1 MRAVICDGFGGSEVM
16 RLGEIDTP
24 APGPGEVLI
33 RVHAAGVNP
42 VDWKIREGG
51 LAHLF
56 PCKLP
61 LIPGWDAAGT
71 VAALGEGVRGL
82 AVGERVWAFC
92 RKPDIQWGT
101 YAEYVV
107 MGADG
112 VAPMPA
118 AFTFA
123 QAAAVPLAAL
133 TAWQSMLEV
142 AKLRP
147 GQTALIH
154 AGAGGVGGFAVPIA
168 KWAGATV
175 IATAKTANHAYVREL
190 GADHVIDY
198 GTGDFVAATR
208 ALAPDGVDMAFG
220 TVGGETLA
228 RSYQTVKPGGI
239 LVSITGKT
247 DRELA
252 ERLGIRCKYV
262 FVRPDAGHL
271 RRLAG
276 LADQGILKV
285 PEIVEMPLA
294 RAAEA
299 LDLSRTGHVRGK
311 IVLRIVLGVG

>member
-1 MRAVICDGFGGSEVM
+1 MRAVICDGFGGAEVM
-16 RLGEIDTP
+16 RLGDIDTP
-24 APGPGEVLI
+24 SPGPGEVLI
-33 RVHAAGVNP
+33 RVQAAGVNP

-51 LAHLF
+51 LARLF
-56 PCKLP
+56 PCKFP

-71 VAALGEGVRGL
+71 VAALGDGVQGL
-82 AVGERVWAFC
+82 APGERVWAFC

-107 MGADG
+107 MSADG

-118 AFTFA
+118 DLTFA
-123 QAAAVPLAAL
+123 QASTVPLAAL

-147 GQTALIH
+147 GQTVLIH

-168 KWAGATV
+168 KWVGAKV
-175 IATAKTANHAYVREL
+175 IATAKADNHAYVREL

-198 GTGDFVAATR
+198 TADDFVAATR
-208 ALAPDGVDMAFG
+208 AVAPEGVDMAFG
-220 TVGGETLA
+220 TVGGEVLTH
-228 RSYQTVKPGGI
+228 SYRTVKPGGI
-239 LVSITGKT
+239 LVSITDKT

-262 FVRPDAGHL
+262 FVKPDAGHL

-276 LADQGILKV
+276 LADQGVLKI

-311 IVLRIVLGVG
+311 IVLTVG

>member
-1 MRAVICDGFGGSEVM
+1 MKAILCDQFGGSEVM
-16 RLGEIDTP
+16 RLAEIDTP
-24 APGPGEVLI
+24 SPGPGEVLI
-33 RVHAAGVNP
+33 RIHAAGVNP

-51 LAHLF
+51 LARLF
-56 PCKLP
+56 PCKFP

-71 VAALGEGVRGL
+71 VAALGDGVTGL
-82 AVGERVWAFC
+82 SLGERVWAFC

-107 MGADG
+107 MSADG
-112 VAPMPA
+112 VAGMPA
-118 AFTFA
+118 GFTFA
-123 QAAAVPLAAL
+123 QASTVPLAAL

-142 AKLRP
+142 AQLRP
-147 GQTALIH
+147 GQSVLIH
-154 AGAGGVGGFAVPIA
+154 AGAGGVGGFAVSIA
-168 KWAGATV
+168 KWVGAKV
-175 IATAKTANHAYVREL
+175 IATAKAANHDYVRAL

-198 GTGDFVAATR
+198 STSDFVAATR
-208 ALAPDGVDMAFG
+208 ALAPEGVDMAFG
-220 TVGGETLA
+220 TVGGEVLT
-228 RSYQTVKPGGI
+228 RSYETVKPGGI
-239 LVSITGKT
+239 LVSITDKT

-262 FVRPDAGHL
+262 FVKPDAGHL

-311 IVLRIVLGVG
+311 IVLTVG

>member
-1 MRAVICDGFGGSEVM
+1 MRAVICDAFGGAEVM

-24 APGPGEVLI
+24 SPGPGEVLI
-33 RVHAAGVNP
+33 RIHAAGVNP

-51 LAHLF
+51 LARLF
-56 PCKLP
+56 PCKFP

-71 VAALGEGVRGL
+71 VAALGDGVRGL
-82 AVGERVWAFC
+82 EMGERVWAFC

-107 MGADG
+107 MSADG

-118 AFTFA
+118 ALTFA
-123 QAAAVPLAAL
+123 QACTVPLAAL
-133 TAWQSMLEV
+133 TAWQSLLEV

-147 GQTALIH
+147 GQTVLIH

-175 IATAKTANHAYVREL
+175 IATAKEANHAYVREL
-190 GADHVIDY
+190 GADHLIDY
-198 GTGDFVAATR
+198 STEDFVAATR
-208 ALAPDGVDMAFG
+208 ALAPEGVDMAFG
-220 TVGGETLA
+220 TVGGEVLA

-239 LVSITGKT
+239 LVSITDKT

-262 FVRPDAGHL
+262 FVKPDAGHL
-271 RRLAG
+271 RRLAS
-276 LADQGILKV
+276 LFDQGVLKV
-285 PEIVEMPLA
+285 PEIVEMPLS

-299 LDLSRTGHVRGK
+299 LELSRTGHVRGK
-311 IVLRIVLGVG
+311 IALTVG

>member
-1 MRAVICDGFGGSEVM
+1 MKAILCDQFGGSEVM
-16 RLGEIDTP
+16 RLAEIETP
-24 APGPGEVLI
+24 SPGPGEVLI
-33 RVHAAGVNP
+33 RIHAAGVNP

-51 LAHLF
+51 LARLF
-56 PCKLP
+56 ACKFP

-71 VAALGEGVRGL
+71 VAALGDGVTGL
-82 AVGERVWAFC
+82 SPGERVWAFC

-107 MGADG
+107 MSADG
-112 VAPMPA
+112 VAGMPA
-118 AFTFA
+118 GLTFA
-123 QAAAVPLAAL
+123 QASTVPLAAL

-142 AKLRP
+142 AQLRP
-147 GQTALIH
+147 GQSVLIH
-154 AGAGGVGGFAVPIA
+154 AGAGGVGGFAVSIA
-168 KWAGATV
+168 KWVGAKV
-175 IATAKTANHAYVREL
+175 IATAKAANHDYVRAL

-198 GTGDFVAATR
+198 STSDFVAATR
-208 ALAPDGVDMAFG
+208 TLAPEGVDMAFG
-220 TVGGETLA
+220 TVGGEVLT
-228 RSYQTVKPGGI
+228 RSYETVKPGGI
-239 LVSITGKT
+239 LVSITDKT

-262 FVRPDAGHL
+262 FVKPDASHL

-311 IVLRIVLGVG
+311 IVLTVG